1 MLFGRRKLKTK
12 RPTPATPAPPPGE
25 AEPPTVT
32 ITPSSSDG
40 APVTT
45 PPPIAAEPAR
55 PLPPPFMAGDTLPAA
70 EVGADLTIDCTAV
83 THNWR
88 TLASRAAPAD
98 CAAVVKADA
107 YGCGLEPITSTLA
120 AAGCSTFFVA
130 QLAEARRAR
139 AAAPAAVIYVLNGIA
154 PGSAQCF
161 AEIDARPVIGNL
173 GELTEWD
180 TIRTVHS
187 WRGGAA
193 LHFDTGMNRL
203 GLPMEEA
210 ASLAG
215 RVRSMPNHG
224 ISLVM
229 SHFAC
234 ADEPKHPLNQKQI
247 RDFQE
252 IRVMFRGV
260 AASLANSAGIF
271 LDSSAHF
278 DLVRPGIALYGA
290 NPTVANVN
298 PMRPVVELRG
308 RLLQARI
315 IPEGATVGYGATW
328 TAKRVSRIAIVSVGY
343 ADGFSRPIGSSDAR
357 RGGEAVVHG
366 KRCPI
371 IGRVSM
377 DLLAIDITELTKD
390 VHRGDW
396 VTLLGEGIGVD
407 EMAGW
412 ARTIN
417 YDVLTR
423 LGHRFHRVWKR

>member
-1 MLFGRRKLKTK
+1 MLFGRRKVRVQKPK
-12 RPTPATPAPPPGE
+12 SVATAQPRGE
-25 AEPPTVT
+25 AEPPVAA
-32 ITPSSSDG
+32 IEPPTPDG
-40 APVTT
+40 DAPATRPEAGAERA
-45 PPPIAAEPAR
+45 PP
-55 PLPPPFMAGDTLPAA
+55 PPPFVAGETLPAA

-83 THNWR
+83 AQNWR
-88 TLASRAAPAD
+88 TLASRTAPAD

-107 YGCGLEPITSTLA
+107 YGCGIEPITSSLA
-120 AAGCSTFFVA
+120 AAGCNTFFVA
-130 QLAEARRAR
+130 HIAEARRVR
-139 AAAPAAVIYVLNGIA
+139 AAAPNAVIYVLNGIA
-154 PGSAQCF
+154 SGSAHCF

-180 TIRTVHS
+180 AFRTVHS
-187 WRGGAA
+187 WHGGAA

-203 GLPMEEA
+203 GLPIEEA

-215 RVRSMPNHG
+215 RVRSLPNHG
-224 ISLVM
+224 IALVM
-229 SHFAC
+229 SHLAC
-234 ADEPKHPLNQKQI
+234 ADEPRHPLNQKQI

-252 IRVMFRGV
+252 IRIMFRGV
-260 AASLANSAGIF
+260 PASLANSAGIF

-298 PMRPVVELRG
+298 PMRAVVELRA
-308 RLLQARI
+308 RMLQARI
-315 IPEGATVGYGATW
+315 VPEGSTVGYGATW
-328 TAKRVSRIAIVSVGY
+328 TAKRVSRIAIVSIGY
-343 ADGFSRPIGSSDAR
+343 ADGYSRPIGSSDAR
-357 RGGEAVVHG
+357 RGGEAVVQG
-366 KRCPI
+366 RRCPI

-423 LGHRFHRVWKR
+423 LGHRFHRVWKH